1 MTTQLSELGL
11 QFERIPAIDGKEL
24 SCHDYEAAVDLNN
37 LGPNSISY
45 TQAGCFLSHRKVWE
59 CIAKGSDN
67 YAVIMEDD
75 ILISKSAPNLLDDD
89 GWIPT
94 HSGIIKLDA
103 INCFR
108 HKQRYISYKI
118 SGVKFLFYSLGKGYS
133 TGLSAY
139 VIHREMAIYLTN
151 RFRKISQEI
160 DREIFSP
167 SLFSGKSANS
177 PKFSLIFQ
185 MCPGIA
191 IQQKDYKSRFLPK
204 GARVSQI
211 HRLRPSISLQI
222 KLVREAKKLLDKNN
236 WQKLFYQKTNVPFL
250 E

>member
-1 MTTQLSELGL
+1 MTTQLFELGL
-11 QFERIPAIDGKEL
+11 LFERIPAIDGKEL

-75 ILISKSAPNLLDDD
+75 ILISKSAPNLLTDE

-94 HSGIIKLDA
+94 HSGFIKLCTP
-103 INCFR
+103 NCKVR
-108 HKQRYISYKI
+108 LNQPYISSKKI
-118 SGVKFLFYSLGKGYS
+118 SGVEFLFYELGIGIKARFG
-133 TGLSAY
+133 AY

-151 RFRKISQEI
+151 RFRKISQPI
-160 DREIFSP
+160 DVEVFSP
-167 SLFSGKSANS
+167 SLFYNKSANI
-177 PKFSLIFQ
+177 PNFSLMFQ
-185 MCPGIA
+185 LCPAIA
-191 IQQKDYKSRFLPK
+191 IQQMDYKTRFLPK

-211 HRLRPSISLQI
+211 HRLKPSIPS
-222 KLVREAKKLLDKNN
+222 KLVREAKRLVGKNHWRKFFTYKEN
-236 WQKLFYQKTNVPFL
+236 LPFL